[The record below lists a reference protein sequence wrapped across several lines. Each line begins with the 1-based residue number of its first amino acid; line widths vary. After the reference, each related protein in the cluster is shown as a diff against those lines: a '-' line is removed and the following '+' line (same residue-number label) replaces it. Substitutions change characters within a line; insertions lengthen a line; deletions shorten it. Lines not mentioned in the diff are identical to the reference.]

1 MSLHVEQSSVVERGR
16 PSWVVVFFPSHVN
29 EYKQPG
35 PVDEN
40 KLWQSLMVCAFF
52 PDGFHGDVYLTIK
65 LLLPGIIKIVYNLN
79 DKQIVKLFSRIF
91 NCSQEEMVRDLE
103 QVST

>member
-1 MSLHVEQSSVVERGR
+1 VL
-16 PSWVVVFFPSHVN
+16 
-29 EYKQPG
+29 
-35 PVDEN
+35 
-40 KLWQSLMVCAFF
+40 FF

-65 LLLPGIIKIVYNLN
+65 LLLPGVIKIVYNLN

-103 QVST
+103 QVSTDSSSLNFCCSVPWYGNCMIIIFCNSI